1 MNAAMVAT
9 VVTFNKLNNRNPKF
23 ENGES
28 AMREL
33 NLDRLRTLL
42 AVADCGSFAAAAQQL
57 ALAPPTVTTQVAELE
72 ARLGTPLL
80 RRARPAVA
88 PTPAGALLIERARRL
103 LAQADE
109 LVDALQ
115 RHVAGQAGR
124 LRLGASTGVIVQWLP
139 PVLQRLAAEAP
150 GIDVQLAV
158 TTSADTLAGL
168 AEGRLDLGIVALPQ
182 PPRAGVLVLPWRRDP
197 VQAVLP
203 AAWPGLPGL
212 VTPAW
217 LAARPLVLNDA
228 GTHLARLCADW
239 FARAGQAPAARITL
253 NFNDAVRSLVA
264 AGYGASLLPADGG
277 PAGADA
283 RLATRPLDP
292 PLWREL
298 GLARRDGPAEAL
310 VQRVWDLLQA
320 QAQASVPAPAP
331 APG

>member
-1 MNAAMVAT
+1 ML
-9 VVTFNKLNNRNPKF
+9 VTPVEFDKLNNQNLKF
-23 ENGES
+23 SFGES

-42 AVADCGSFAAAAQQL
+42 AVADSGSFAAAAQQL
-57 ALAPPTVTTQVAELE
+57 ALAPPTVTSHIAELE
-72 ARLGTPLL
+72 ARMGTPLL
-80 RRARPAVA
+80 RRARPAVT

-139 PVLQRLAAEAP
+139 PVLQQLAAEAP

-158 TTSADTLAGL
+158 TTSAETLAGL

-182 PPRAGVLVLPWRRDP
+182 PPRAGVLVAPWRRDP

-203 AAWPGLPGL
+203 AAWPDLPDV

-217 LAARPLVLNDA
+217 LADRPLVLNDA
-228 GTHLARLCADW
+228 GTHLARLCGDW
-239 FARAGQAPAARITL
+239 FARAGLAPAARITL

-264 AGYGASLLPADGG
+264 AGYGASLLPQDGG

-283 RLATRPLDP
+283 RLAARPLDP

-298 GLARRDGPAEAL
+298 GLARRDGPADAL
-310 VQRVWDLLQA
+310 VARVWGLLQV
-320 QAQASVPAPAP
+320 QGQRPGQPDAPA
-331 APG
+331 

>member
-1 MNAAMVAT
+1 MLAT
-9 VVTFNKLNNRNPKF
+9 VAGFDKLNNWKTKF
-23 ENGES
+23 RFGES

-42 AVADCGSFAAAAQQL
+42 AVADSGSFAAAAQQL

-80 RRARPAVA
+80 RRGRPAVT
-88 PTPAGALLIERARRL
+88 PTPAGVLLIERGRRL

-139 PVLQRLAAEAP
+139 SVLQQLAVEAP
-150 GIDVQLAV
+150 GIDVQLVV
-158 TTSADTLAGL
+158 TTSAETLAGL

-182 PPRAGVLVLPWRRDP
+182 PPRAGVLVAPWRRDP

-203 AAWPGLPGL
+203 TAWPDLPE
-212 VTPAW
+212 VASPAW

-239 FARAGQAPAARITL
+239 FARAGLAPAARITL

-264 AGYGASLLPADGG
+264 AGYGASLLPQDGG
-277 PAGADA
+277 PAGTDA
-283 RLATRPLDP
+283 RLALRPLDP

-298 GLARRDGPAEAL
+298 GLARRDGPADAL
-310 VQRVWDLLQA
+310 VARVWGLLAA
-320 QAQASVPAPAP
+320 QA
-331 APG
+331 PG

>member
-1 MNAAMVAT
+1 MLAT
-9 VVTFNKLNNRNPKF
+9 HAKFDKLNNRKLKF
-23 ENGES
+23 RFCES

-42 AVADCGSFAAAAQQL
+42 AVADSGSFAAAAQQL
-57 ALAPPTVTTQVAELE
+57 ALAPPTVTSHIAELE
-72 ARLGTPLL
+72 ARLSTPLL
-80 RRARPAVA
+80 RRGRPAVT
-88 PTPAGALLIERARRL
+88 PTPAGVLLIDHARRL
-103 LAQADE
+103 LALANDM
-109 LVDALQ
+109 VDALQ

-139 PVLQRLAAEAP
+139 PVLQQLAADAP

-158 TTSADTLAGL
+158 TTSAETLAGL

-182 PPRAGVLVLPWRRDP
+182 PPRAGVLVTPWRRDP

-203 AAWPGLPGL
+203 AAWPGLPDV

-239 FARAGQAPAARITL
+239 FARAGLAPAARITL
-253 NFNDAVRSLVA
+253 NFNDAIRSLVA
-264 AGYGASLLPADGG
+264 AGYGASLLPQDGAS
-277 PAGADA
+277 AGANV
-283 RLATRPLDP
+283 RLALRPLDP

-298 GLARRDGPAEAL
+298 GLARRDGPADAL
-310 VQRVWDLLQA
+310 VARVWGLLELQP
-320 QAQASVPAPAP
+320 SVAA
-331 APG
+331 

>member
-1 MNAAMVAT
+1 MLAT
-9 VVTFNKLNNRNPKF
+9 TSESDKLNNRKLKF
-23 ENGES
+23 SFGES

-42 AVADCGSFAAAAQQL
+42 AVADGGSFAAAAQQL
-57 ALAPPTVTTQVAELE
+57 ALAPPTVTSHIAELE

-80 RRARPAVA
+80 RRARPAVT
-88 PTPAGALLIERARRL
+88 PTPAGALLIERGRRL

-124 LRLGASTGVIVQWLP
+124 LRLGAATGVIVQWLP
-139 PVLQRLAAEAP
+139 PVLQQLAADAP

-158 TTSADTLAGL
+158 TTSAETLAGL

-182 PPRAGVLVLPWRRDP
+182 PPRAGVLVVPWRRDP

-203 AAWPGLPGL
+203 ATWPDLPDV

-239 FARAGQAPAARITL
+239 FARAGLAPAARITL

-264 AGYGASLLPADGG
+264 AGYGASLLPQDAWS
-277 PAGADA
+277 ANADA
-283 RLATRPLDP
+283 RLATRPVDP

-298 GLARRDGPAEAL
+298 GLARRDGPADAL
-310 VQRVWDLLQA
+310 VARVWGLLEA
-320 QAQASVPAPAP
+320 QAPSETGA
-331 APG
+331 

>member
-1 MNAAMVAT
+1 MLAT
-9 VVTFNKLNNRNPKF
+9 TAEFDKLNNQKLKF
-23 ENGES
+23 RFDEA

-42 AVADCGSFAAAAQQL
+42 AVADSGSFAAAAQQL

-80 RRARPAVA
+80 RRARPAVT
-88 PTPAGALLIERARRL
+88 PTPAGALLIEHARRL

-139 PVLQRLAAEAP
+139 PVLQQLAAEAP

-158 TTSADTLAGL
+158 TTSAETLAGL
-168 AEGRLDLGIVALPQ
+168 ADGRLDLGIVALPQ
-182 PPRAGVLVLPWRRDP
+182 PPRAGVLVVPWRHDP

-203 AAWPGLPGL
+203 AAWPDLPDV

-217 LAARPLVLNDA
+217 LADRPLVLNDA
-228 GTHLARLCADW
+228 GTHLARLCGDW
-239 FARAGQAPAARITL
+239 FARAGLAPAARITL

-264 AGYGASLLPADGG
+264 AGYGASLLPRDGG

-298 GLARRDGPAEAL
+298 GLARRDGPVDAL
-310 VQRVWDLLQA
+310 VARVWGLLEA
-320 QAQASVPAPAP
+320 QRPA
-331 APG
+331 